1 MESFLRKNF
10 NVLYTAE
17 TASKDATIRQ
27 AEKFS
32 LILKAGDIVAL
43 SGNLGAGKTH
53 FVKGIVKGAGG
64 SPKKVQS
71 PTFNLVKTYETSKG
85 FVHHFDFYRLK
96 GFDELERT
104 GYRELISDSGA
115 LSVVEWPE
123 IVSETWQDFNYAVRL
138 ENNGENRR
146 KITVY
151 GKNKAAGKTTGRSG
165 KDGKGRARV
174 GNKKK

>member
-10 NVLYTAE
+10 TVIYTVE
-17 TASKDATIRQ
+17 TASKDGTIRQ
-27 AEKFS
+27 AEKLS
-32 LILKAGDIVAL
+32 LSLKAGDIVAL

-64 SPKKVQS
+64 SPEKVLS
-71 PTFNLVKTYETSKG
+71 PTFNLIKTYETSLG

-104 GYRELISDSGA
+104 GYRELISESGA

-123 IVSETWQDFNYAVRL
+123 IVREIWPDFNYAVRL
-138 ENNGENRR
+138 ENVGENRR

-151 GKNKAAGKTTGRSG
+151 GKNKGIRKTAGKSG
-165 KDGKGRARV
+165 KGGE
-174 GNKKK
+174 KK